1 MQSVA
6 TIASL
11 QELVLLDSLA
21 LFNML
26 PLKPLVCVQLLT
38 TTTTINNHN
47 HCGKPKNIL
56 LLEIVGCG

>member
-38 TTTTINNHN
+38 ATTTTTT
-47 HCGKPKNIL
+47 KQS
-56 LLEIVGCG
+56 